1 MQKQRCRLKRIITVI
16 LVAMLIGGIMHIM
29 TMPTFAE
36 NGSNYK
42 KLKII
47 GSKTVHII
55 GSSDDTIVIC
65 SGKLED
71 FKDFSINGKIADKSI
86 YSIEKY
92 GFGEG
97 STLLRIKSEYLETL
111 DEHENYEGII
121 NFSSGTLTFHFGVYS
136 SYPNSTIGSTENEEF
151 VDIQDKSIKLSG
163 KLGKISD
170 LNEIYLDNNIVE
182 KSNYT
187 LEEKEDSIFLTF
199 NQDYLQT
206 FNSSSY
212 LKLYYYDNIIRVS
225 VFIRKASTDKPITDS
240 NGSVNNIN
248 GSVNNINKPNTVK
261 LGYSFSPNCIV
272 KNGYYGMTEITS
284 GRSAEIVSIEIDNN
298 ILDKSVYT
306 IIKDTATTISFDL
319 EYLKT
324 LSIGKHTA
332 TINYI
337 NSDENKNESKSVVFK
352 IEEPL
357 ATGCSPECQAQ
368 IDELKTQVES
378 LQTQLNQLQDQF
390 NKMQNNNTSSK
401 PNQEAVKPNNSSGNV
416 NNTTGS
422 NNSNLESG
430 TTTANEQ
437 TLTPTIKNSPK
448 TGDHIL
454 LKFLEGVTGFA
465 ISGLIVAAKMKFGK

>member
-1 MQKQRCRLKRIITVI
+1 MQKQRCRLKSIITVI
-16 LVAMLIGGIMHIM
+16 LVAMLIGGIMNIM
-29 TMPTFAE
+29 TLPTFAE

-42 KLKII
+42 EKLKII
-47 GSKTVHII
+47 GSKTVHLI

-65 SGKLED
+65 SGKLDD
-71 FKDFSINGKIADKSI
+71 FLDFSINGKTADKSI

-111 DEHENYEGII
+111 DKDKTYKGKI
-121 NFSSGTLTFHFGVYS
+121 NFTSGTLDFNIGVFS
-136 SYPNSTIGSTENEEF
+136 SPPVSDLGATENEEF
-151 VDIQDKSIKLSG
+151 VDIQDKTIKLSG

-206 FNSSSY
+206 IGSWSR
-212 LKLYYYDNIIRVS
+212 LEVYYCNQIIRVS
-225 VFIRKASTDKPITDS
+225 TIKKLI
-240 NGSVNNIN
+240 
-248 GSVNNINKPNTVK
+248 NINKPGSATINK
-261 LGYSFSPNCIV
+261 PGYSFSPNCIV

-284 GRSAEIVSIEIDNN
+284 GRSAEIISIEIDNN
-298 ILDKSVYT
+298 VLDKSVYT
-306 IIKDTATTISFDL
+306 ITKDTSTTISFDL

-324 LSIGKHTA
+324 LSIGEHTA

-337 NSDENKNESKSVVFK
+337 NSNENKNESKSVVFK
-352 IEEPL
+352 VEEPL

-368 IDELKTQVES
+368 IDELKAQVES
-378 LQTQLNQLQDQF
+378 LQTQLNQLQNQF
-390 NKMQNNNTSSK
+390 NKMQNNNNNTSSK

>member
-1 MQKQRCRLKRIITVI
+1 MQKQRCRLKSIITVI
-16 LVAMLIGGIMHIM
+16 LVAMLIGGIMNIM
-29 TMPTFAE
+29 TLPTFAE

-42 KLKII
+42 EKLKII

-71 FKDFSINGKIADKSI
+71 FIDFSINGKTADKSI

-92 GFGEG
+92 GLGEG
-97 STLLRIKSEYLETL
+97 STLLRIKSEYLETF
-111 DEHENYEGII
+111 DEHEDYEGII
-121 NFSSGTLTFHFGVYS
+121 KFNSGTLTFHFGVYRS
-136 SYPNSTIGSTENEEF
+136 HPSGGVIGPTENEEF
-151 VDIQDKSIKLSG
+151 VDIQDKTIKLSG

-206 FNSSSY
+206 IGSWSR
-212 LKLYYYDNIIRVS
+212 LEVYYCNQIIRVS
-225 VFIRKASTDKPITDS
+225 TIKKLI
-240 NGSVNNIN
+240 
-248 GSVNNINKPNTVK
+248 NINKPGSATINK
-261 LGYSFSPNCIV
+261 PGYSFSPNCIV

-284 GRSAEIVSIEIDNN
+284 GRSAEIISIEIDNN
-298 ILDKSVYT
+298 VLDKSVYT
-306 IIKDTATTISFDL
+306 ITKDTSTTISFDL

-324 LSIGKHTA
+324 LSIGEHTA

-337 NSDENKNESKSVVFK
+337 NSNENKNESKSVVFK
-352 IEEPL
+352 VEEPL

-368 IDELKTQVES
+368 IDELKAQVES
-378 LQTQLNQLQDQF
+378 LQTQLNQLQNQF
-390 NKMQNNNTSSK
+390 NKMQNNNNNTSSK
-401 PNQEAVKPNNSSGNV
+401 PNQEAVKPNNGSGNA